1 MYKGDDLIGY
11 NAESFFDDD
20 DLLFSVSRKKHYQHL
35 IETGVVSPT
44 MDLFDA
50 FQSHG
55 LQDRSGQNE
64 MALDIAEAIR
74 DKHHIMLEAGVGIGK
89 SLGYLIPSL
98 LAQPYLHGPIV
109 IATSS
114 IALSEQLLSD
124 VTQASSLIS
133 EITHRPCNVLTA
145 LAKGANNYVCPQ
157 KLFSNLEKRAEQLR
171 RPLKKSLPKF
181 SHGLLTVPQWVWDE
195 AHHCNERSDFSR
207 EIPNNLWRFLNG
219 DPCHLK
225 NCSYKS
231 DCAYAKMRMAI
242 GNKGTADVIIINQDM
257 FIISLV
263 AEYNG
268 SSGMINQNRG
278 LIIVDEAHN
287 LESKTRSVL
296 TKKWTKEQMLK
307 VLDQIILLTSNSMF
321 DERYLKYLE
330 NSKRNVNT
338 YFALVSDKV
347 LNDIKEEKNNEDSLR
362 FYPPLLETVYTLKW
376 YNHLSRLFDV
386 LSGGGHTRRTK
397 SDDILDQFG
406 DLVSAIYGLAH
417 LNDPD
422 SQNLIWIERSE
433 KNATDFSLCLAPKY
447 IDRKLHRMLF
457 FQEDTPVILT
467 SATLCHP
474 GKNSEDLY
482 QYQTQ
487 TTGFVGDTCP
497 PKLSPF
503 PYDKNSLL
511 YIPEDIEAP
520 TEDHPKYLTDII
532 NRIIELCKLTNGR
545 ALILFTAKEDLNQVY
560 DSLAAKDLPWEIL
573 KQSEGGSQAD
583 IKERFIATKGL
594 LLATGLWEGFNIKG
608 ADLSSVI
615 ITRLPFPVPDPIIDF
630 KQSLVSNRWE
640 VLVPEMITK
649 LRQGAGRLIRSET
662 DTGILSILDSRA
674 SQHNG
679 ASYAVDIKESLPI
692 KTITNSISEVKDFC
706 LNKLV

>member
-1 MYKGDDLIGY
+1 
-11 NAESFFDDD
+11 
-20 DLLFSVSRKKHYQHL
+20 
-35 IETGVVSPT
+35 

-109 IATSS
+109 IVTSS

-124 VTQASSLIS
+124 VTQASNLIS
-133 EITHRPCNVLTA
+133 EITHRPCNVLTV

-171 RPLKKSLPKF
+171 RPLKTSLPTR
-181 SHGLLTVPQWVWDE
+181 SNELSTVPQWVWDE

-207 EIPNNLWRFLNG
+207 EIPNSLWRFLNG
-219 DPCHLK
+219 VPCNIK
-225 NCSYKS
+225 KCSFKS

-242 GNKGTADVIIINQDM
+242 GNNGTANVIIINQDM

-263 AEYNG
+263 RELEG
-268 SSGMINQNRG
+268 SSGMIGQNRG
-278 LIIVDEAHN
+278 LIIIDEAHN

-296 TKKWTKEQMLK
+296 TKKWTREQMLK
-307 VLDQIILLTSNSMF
+307 VLDQITLLTSNLRF
-321 DERYLKYLE
+321 DVSYLKYLE
-330 NSKRNVNT
+330 NSKRNVEA
-338 YFALVSDKV
+338 YFALVDQRI
-347 LNDIKEEKNNEDSLR
+347 LNDIKKEKSTEDSLR
-362 FYPPLLETVYTLKW
+362 FYPPRLKTSYMLEW
-376 YNHLSRLFDV
+376 HDRLSRLFDV
-386 LSGGGHTRRTK
+386 LSGGGYTRQTK
-397 SDDILDQFG
+397 SDDILNQFG
-406 DLVSAIYGLAH
+406 DLVSAIDSLAYAS
-417 LNDPD
+417 DPN
-422 SQNLIWIERSE
+422 SQDLIWIERAE

-447 IDRKLHRMLF
+447 INHTLHRMLF
-457 FQEDTPVILT
+457 SQEYTPVILT
-467 SATLCHP
+467 SATLCHT
-474 GKNSEDLY
+474 GQNSKDLY

-487 TTGFVGDTCP
+487 TTGFVGETCP
-497 PKLSPF
+497 PKFSPF

-511 YIPEDIEAP
+511 YIPEDIEVP
-520 TEDHPKYLTDII
+520 TEDHPKYLTDIT

-560 DSLAAKDLPWEIL
+560 DALAAKDLPWEIL

-608 ADLSSVI
+608 AELSSVI

-630 KQSLVSNRWE
+630 KQSSVANRWE

-674 SQHNG
+674 SQHSG
-679 ASYAVDIKESLPI
+679 SSYAVDIQESLPI
-692 KTITNSISEVKDFC
+692 KTITSSISEVKEFC